1 MGQSVVGGE
10 PVSSA
15 TTHSSAGQQA
25 DEETGLHYNRHRYY
39 DPLQGRYITQ
49 NPIGL
54 AGGWNGYGYP
64 LNPVQGMDPP
74 GLFALPLPLPGPG
87 VGNSAQKELNDNAAK
102 ALTRWWSNT
111 FNRSEK
117 NAYLLRRKI

>member
-54 AGGWNGYGYP
+54 EWVRVSAKSGAGNGSAR
-64 LNPVQGMDPP
+64 VICTSV
-74 GLFALPLPLPGPG
+74 AL
-87 VGNSAQKELNDNAAK
+87 A
-102 ALTRWWSNT
+102 
-111 FNRSEK
+111 RSGS
-117 NAYLLRRKI
+117 R